1 MVLNKKIAKYAVAMG
16 LTAVLAAPL
25 SGNVAEASVK
35 SAGQGNQLAA
45 KPAITLVQPATK
57 KTTTTTKSST
67 DTKSKDKTST
77 KKPSAKT
84 IKKNKETAQKYEGK
98 KLSSLVKKIGKYKK
112 LTKAKSCYYEGEYD
126 GVAEYDGFKVY
137 CHTENKKTWYIDSV
151 E

>member
-1 MVLNKKIAKYAVAMG
+1 MVLNKKIAKYAMAMG
-16 LTAVLAAPL
+16 LVAMLAAPFG
-25 SGNVAEASVK
+25 GNVAQASIT
-35 SAGQGNQLAA
+35 SAGQGTQVAA
-45 KPAITLVQPATK
+45 KSAITLVQPATK
-57 KTTTTTKSST
+57 KTTTTKSST